1 MGKRLQLQLP
11 DSSAARLDALVQ
23 GTDATSYA
31 EVIRNALR
39 VYEWAIGEVKASRN
53 IAIQDTDGSFRVVQ
67 VFASI
72 VGAGE

>member
-23 GTDATSYA
+23 TTEASSYA

-39 VYEWAIGEVKASRN
+39 LYEWAVGEAKAGRN
-53 IAIQDTDGSFRVVQ
+53 IAVQEPDGSFRVVQ
-67 VFASI
+67 VFAAI
-72 VGAGE
+72 IGAAE